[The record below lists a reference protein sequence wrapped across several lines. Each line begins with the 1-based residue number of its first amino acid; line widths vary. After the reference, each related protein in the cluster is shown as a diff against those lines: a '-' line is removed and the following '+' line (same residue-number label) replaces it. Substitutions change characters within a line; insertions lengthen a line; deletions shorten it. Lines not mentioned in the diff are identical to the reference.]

1 MFSLAGLPVFAGFT
15 SKFYLFNAVGAQDLL
30 WLVALGIVTSL
41 ISLYYYLMIA
51 RQMYIE
57 KGADSAPIK
66 VSSSIRIILM
76 VLLVAMIIG
85 GVFPSPLMD
94 LIQLAS
100 EALIS

>member
-1 MFSLAGLPVFAGFT
+1 
-15 SKFYLFNAVGAQDLL
+15 
-30 WLVALGIVTSL
+30 
-41 ISLYYYLMIA
+41 
-51 RQMYIE
+51 MYIE
-57 KGADSAPIK
+57 KAADSAPIK

-76 VLLVAMIIG
+76 VLLVAMRIG